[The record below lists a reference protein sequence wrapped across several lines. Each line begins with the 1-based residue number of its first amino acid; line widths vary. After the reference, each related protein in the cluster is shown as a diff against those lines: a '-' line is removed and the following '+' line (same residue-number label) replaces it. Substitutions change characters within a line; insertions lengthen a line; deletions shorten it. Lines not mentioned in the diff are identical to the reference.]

1 MNLDRN
7 QFSINIVM
15 KHLVKIY
22 EETKKL
28 NSDLTQY
35 VFSTDFFK
43 QKEELFCFI
52 KTTKFVSL
60 LQNISTAESYLL

>member
-1 MNLDRN
+1 MIQINI
-7 QFSINIVM
+7 SINIAM

-35 VFSTDFFK
+35 EFSADFLHKKRSHF
-43 QKEELFCFI
+43 FH
-52 KTTKFVSL
+52 
-60 LQNISTAESYLL
+60 